1 MKKIKVYTKT
11 GDNGETSL
19 FSGERVPKH
28 NVRIKAYGTI
38 DELNCWIGIIKSNDI
53 DEKSKTE
60 LSSIQNKLMKIGTE
74 LALDD
79 SYNLK
84 INFEKINDEDIFFL
98 EGSIDKMT
106 EKLPELKNFILP
118 GGNILVSYVH
128 LARSVCRRAERCI
141 TELNETSKV
150 SNKIIAFINRLSD
163 YLFTLSR
170 KFSYNFNCNEEKWIQ
185 ERNN

>member
-53 DEKSKTE
+53 DKKSKTE
-60 LSSIQNKLMKIGTE
+60 LSSIQNKLMKIGTQ

-79 SYNLK
+79 SDNHK
-84 INFEKINDEDIFFL
+84 INFEEINDEDIFF
-98 EGSIDKMT
+98 
-106 EKLPELKNFILP
+106 
-118 GGNILVSYVH
+118 
-128 LARSVCRRAERCI
+128 
-141 TELNETSKV
+141 
-150 SNKIIAFINRLSD
+150 
-163 YLFTLSR
+163 
-170 KFSYNFNCNEEKWIQ
+170 
-185 ERNN
+185 

>member
-53 DEKSKTE
+53 DKKSKTE
-60 LSSIQNKLMKIGTE
+60 LSSIQNKLMKIGTQ

-79 SYNLK
+79 SDNLRLILK
-84 INFEKINDEDIFFL
+84 KLMMKIFF
-98 EGSIDKMT
+98 
-106 EKLPELKNFILP
+106 F
-118 GGNILVSYVH
+118 
-128 LARSVCRRAERCI
+128 
-141 TELNETSKV
+141 
-150 SNKIIAFINRLSD
+150 
-163 YLFTLSR
+163 
-170 KFSYNFNCNEEKWIQ
+170 
-185 ERNN
+185 

>member
-1 MKKIKVYTKT
+1 
-11 GDNGETSL
+11 
-19 FSGERVPKH
+19 
-28 NVRIKAYGTI
+28 
-38 DELNCWIGIIKSNDI
+38 
-53 DEKSKTE
+53 
-60 LSSIQNKLMKIGTE
+60 
-74 LALDD
+74 
-79 SYNLK
+79 
-84 INFEKINDEDIFFL
+84 
-98 EGSIDKMT
+98 MT